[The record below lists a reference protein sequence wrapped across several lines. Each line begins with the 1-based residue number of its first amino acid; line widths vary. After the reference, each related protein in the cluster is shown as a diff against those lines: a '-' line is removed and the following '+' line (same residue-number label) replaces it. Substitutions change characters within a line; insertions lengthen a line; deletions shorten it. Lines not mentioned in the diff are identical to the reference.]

1 MRLPIPALLAAALFA
16 TGGCYTTSVRSGA
29 APVGPEHEDRQWFTL
44 AGAVEMSD
52 PAADECGAAGI
63 SHAESRLA
71 GMDILINVGLV
82 VAGASAGLA
91 VCDKDGDEE
100 AYASCVSAMAS
111 VPPLL
116 IGSRTVSY
124 QCAAGP
130 MAMTPVP
137 GAKPANWD
145 AQSSDSIAR
154 SSAR

>member
-1 MRLPIPALLAAALFA
+1 MRLPIPTLVAVALFA
-16 TGGCYTTSVRSGA
+16 LPGCYSTSVRSGA
-29 APVGPEHEDRQWFTL
+29 TPAGPVHEDRQWFTL

-52 PAADECGAAGI
+52 AGGDECGSAGI
-63 SHAESRLA
+63 ARADSRLA

-116 IGSRTVSY
+116 IASRTVSY

-130 MAMTPVP
+130 TAMTPVP
-137 GAKPANWD
+137 GGRPANW
-145 AQSSDSIAR
+145 
-154 SSAR
+154 